1 MWYVRLGVCLGQCGV
16 IVEKYRNWG
25 DVPENLATKTQL
37 GKMGLKPAKGQEPVA
52 IKTGGYETYDLYDV
66 SQAVPKRKITE
77 AQAAALEQA
86 RIKAMTTT
94 CCNRFVNDI
103 NWRYKYNMC
112 EACYWEYRERQH
124 QRFLD
129 ASRDDAI
136 AWARQVVNDPHAVIL
151 DTETTGLDSGDVIVE
166 VSVIDVADN
175 VLIDTLVRPLKPIL
189 PAASNIH
196 GITDDMCAAAPAW
209 VDVVK
214 GLMPILVNA
223 SRVVIYNASYD
234 ESMIYQTC
242 SAAGLD
248 QEWIE
253 GIRFE
258 CAMEQYAAWYGDY
271 SEYHGNFRWQRLN
284 GGHRALGD
292 CRATL
297 ELIRGM
303 ANSKTTKESES

>member
-1 MWYVRLGVCLGQCGV
+1 MD
-16 IVEKYRNWG
+16 KYRNWD
-25 DVPENLATKTQL
+25 DVPDNLATKTQL
-37 GKMGLKPAKGQEPVA
+37 SKLGLKPAKGQEPVA
-52 IKTGGYETYDLYDV
+52 IKTGGYDNYDLYDV

-103 NWRYKYNMC
+103 NWKYKNTGMC
-112 EACYWEYRERQH
+112 EACYWEYKERQQ

-136 AWARQVVNDPHAVIL
+136 AWAWQVVNDPHAVIL
-151 DTETTGLDSGDVIVE
+151 DTETTGLDSGDVIIE
-166 VSVIDVADN
+166 VSVIDVTGN
-175 VLIDTLVRPLKPIL
+175 VLLDTLVQPLKPIP

-209 VDVVK
+209 TGIIDWLRQLLQ
-214 GLMPILVNA
+214 GA

-242 SAAGLD
+242 SAAGCGR
-248 QEWIE
+248 EWVE
-253 GIRFE
+253 GIKFE
-258 CAMEQYAAWYGDY
+258 CAMEQYAAYYGEW
-271 SEYHGNFRWQRLN
+271 SEHHGNFRWQRLN

-303 ANSKTTKESES
+303 ANSKTTEESESK

>member
-1 MWYVRLGVCLGQCGV
+1 MD
-16 IVEKYRNWG
+16 KYRNWD
-25 DVPENLATKTQL
+25 DVPDNLATKTQL
-37 GKMGLKPAKGQEPVA
+37 SKLGLKPAKGQQPVA
-52 IKTGGYETYDLYDV
+52 IKTGGYDTYDLYDTNL
-66 SQAVPKRKITE
+66 AVPKRKISE
-77 AQAAALEQA
+77 AQAAALALA
-86 RIKAMTTT
+86 RIKAMTAT

-103 NWRYKYNMC
+103 NWKYKNTGMC
-112 EACYWEYRERQH
+112 EACYWEYKERQH

-151 DTETTGLDSGDVIVE
+151 DTETTGLDSGDVIIE
-166 VSVIDVADN
+166 ISVIDVAGN
-175 VLIDTLVRPLKPIL
+175 VLLDTLVRPLKPIP

-209 VDVVK
+209 IDVVK
-214 GLMPILVNA
+214 ELMPILVNA
-223 SRVVIYNASYD
+223 SRVVIYNAEYD
-234 ESMIYQTC
+234 TRMMFQTL
-242 SAAGLD
+242 AAASLD
-248 QEWIE
+248 REWMGGIE
-253 GIRFE
+253 FN

-297 ELIRGM
+297 DLIRGM
-303 ANSKTTKESES
+303 ANSKTTEESEESK